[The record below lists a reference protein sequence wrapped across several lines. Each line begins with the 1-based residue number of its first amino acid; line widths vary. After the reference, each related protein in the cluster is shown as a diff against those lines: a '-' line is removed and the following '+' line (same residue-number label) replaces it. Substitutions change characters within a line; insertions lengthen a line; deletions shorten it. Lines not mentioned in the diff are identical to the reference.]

1 MPASGRPPTIA
12 RPAESAEGGARHP
25 GPLGSGH
32 PAAPSGK
39 GTVPTPARGG
49 DEVAVAPRGR
59 AALKALARARRHHRL
74 LNDGRHASI
83 SEMAGADGDLD
94 GDRPAGPS

>member
-1 MPASGRPPTIA
+1 
-12 RPAESAEGGARHP
+12 
-25 GPLGSGH
+25 
-32 PAAPSGK
+32 
-39 GTVPTPARGG
+39 VPTPARGG

-59 AALKALARARRHHRL
+59 AALKALARARRHQRL
-74 LNDGRHASI
+74 LNDGRYASI